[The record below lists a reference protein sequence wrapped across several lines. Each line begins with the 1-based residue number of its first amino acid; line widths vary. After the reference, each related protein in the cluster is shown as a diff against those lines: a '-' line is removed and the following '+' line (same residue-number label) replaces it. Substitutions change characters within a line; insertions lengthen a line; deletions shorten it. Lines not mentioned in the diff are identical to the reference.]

1 MPKFEISGPDG
12 AKYQIEAPEGASMQ
26 EVMKFAEQH
35 HAKQPEQS
43 RLGRLGTGFM
53 DPIYGAAQ
61 IGARM
66 DSIAGEDESASA
78 LAAAMSEHFRP
89 GSGAQIEKDKAGRIK
104 QVDEIVRKR
113 EADIQSRREPNAG
126 IDWWRAGGSIP
137 STMALSAPFMGG
149 GVGGAIMGGGVG
161 GILQP
166 VTEGDFGTEKA
177 KQGAIGAGLGG
188 VIGGATKAAGAGIN
202 ALGSYLAREYPENV
216 MTQAVQKVL
225 KRIGQDEKAGGPS
238 AQGALDL
245 INEASRTGKPMTLAD
260 VGGENVKALAGNVSR
275 QPGESRNVATQFLN
289 NRDEGAAQRLQAD
302 IGRYVSGG
310 NMRATTEGLLEA
322 RSAAGRPAYEAV
334 HEMEGIWSRR
344 LQQFLDDPVVRRGM
358 ARGYEIERLQSLA
371 QNRPFNPTQLG
382 VDLDAQGE
390 IVMRGVP
397 NMRVV
402 DMGKQ
407 GLDAMIAD
415 ERNEITGRLSSRGVA
430 LEQVR
435 RAYLNEIDGLDRVG
449 TYRNARAAWA
459 GYSQSLDAVR
469 AGRTIFQNSPDEI
482 AAQLAQMAERSP
494 GNLEFYRLGVADVL
508 RERLAKAGLTSDEGK
523 QIIKNQWLRD
533 QLRPVFRSE
542 ADFNAFVKSV
552 TDESAMFGTRRNV
565 LGGSQTAG
573 RLAED
578 ESAANMVSA
587 DGAHLAGQLATG
599 HFMSATKTAVRL
611 WRNAQ
616 DKRGNPKL
624 NEQVARILFE
634 TPIDEAGELGKRLTG
649 KFPGEESINRLAG
662 AARKVGRSG
671 AVAAPAAGATAGQ
684 PTSAGPFPG
693 MDPLR
698 SILSQMPA
706 R

>member
-1 MPKFEISGPDG
+1 MPEFEITSPDG
-12 AKYQIEAPEGASMQ
+12 TKYRVTAPEGATEMQ
-26 EVMKFAEQH
+26 AMEKVRAE
-35 HAKQPEQS
+35 HARQPEQS

-61 IGARM
+61 MGARM
-66 DSIAGEDESASA
+66 EEEGSGIGAAIADIARPG
-78 LAAAMSEHFRP
+78 AAAEFER
-89 GSGAQIEKDKAGRIK
+89 DKATRIG
-104 QVDEIVRKR
+104 QIDETVRKR
-113 EADIQSRREPNAG
+113 EADIQSRRAPNAG
-126 IDWWRAGGSIP
+126 IDWYRAGGSIP
-137 STMALSAPFMGG
+137 STMALSAPFMALSGLP
-149 GVGGAIMGGGVG
+149 GAIMGGGVG
-161 GILQP
+161 GVLQP
-166 VTEGDFGTEKA
+166 VTEGNFGTEKV
-177 KQGAIGAGLGG
+177 KQGAIGATLGG
-188 VIGGATKAAGAGIN
+188 VIGGATKAAGAGVK
-202 ALGSYLAREYPENV
+202 ALGSYIAREYPENI

-225 KRIGQDEKAGGPS
+225 KRLSQDEKAGGLT
-238 AQGALDL
+238 AQGAIDA

-260 VGGENVKALAGNVSR
+260 VGGENVKALAGNVAR
-275 QPGESRNVATQFLN
+275 QPGESRNVATQFLDR
-289 NRDEGAAQRLQAD
+289 RDLGAAQRLQAD
-302 IGRYVSGG
+302 IGRFVSDG

-322 RSAAGRPAYEAV
+322 RSAAGRPAYAAV
-334 HEMEGIWSRR
+334 HEMQGIWSPR

-435 RAYLNEIDGLDRVG
+435 RAYLNEIDGLDQAGV
-449 TYRNARAAWA
+449 YRNARAAWA
-459 GYSQSLDAVR
+459 GYSQSLDATR
-469 AGRTIFQNSPDEI
+469 AGRTIFANSPDEI

-508 RERLAKAGLTSDEGK
+508 REKLAKAGLNGDEGK
-523 QIIKNQWLRD
+523 QLLKNQWVRD

-542 ADFNAFVKSV
+542 NDFNAFVKSV
-552 TDESAMFGTRRNV
+552 TDEIKMFDTRFQTIR
-565 LGGSQTAG
+565 GSQTAV
-573 RLAED
+573 RRAED
-578 ESAANMVSA
+578 ESAENMVSA
-587 DGAHLAGQLATG
+587 EGAHLAGQVATG
-599 HFMSATKTAVRL
+599 HFMSAAKTAVRL

-634 TPIDEAGELGKRLTG
+634 TPISETSEIGQRLTG

-662 AARKVGRSG
+662 VARKVGRSG
-671 AVAAPAAGATAGQ
+671 APIAPAAGAAAGQ
-684 PTSAGPFPG
+684 PTSAGPVPG

-698 SILSQMPA
+698 AILSQMQA
-706 R
+706 RQ